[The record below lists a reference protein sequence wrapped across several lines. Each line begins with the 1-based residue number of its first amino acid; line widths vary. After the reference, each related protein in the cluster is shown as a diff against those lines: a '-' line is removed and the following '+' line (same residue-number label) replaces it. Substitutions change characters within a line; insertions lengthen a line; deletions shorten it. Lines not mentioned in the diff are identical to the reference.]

1 MIDTDEEYEK
11 LKSYS
16 PRQRNVLR
24 KFGTFEDAKQ
34 SIEDTYERL
43 KYTLSGQPRDFHAR
57 PPHYQTHHHYMPPAS
72 YPQQY
77 QQYHPPPYKAVYEV
91 TKFDNLMYF
100 LPRCC

>member
-1 MIDTDEEYEK
+1 MIDTDEEYQK

-16 PRQRNVLR
+16 PSQRNVLR

-43 KYTLSGQPRDFHAR
+43 KYTLSGQPRDFHVR
-57 PPHYQTHHHYMPPAS
+57 PPNYQTHHHYMPPAS
-72 YPQQY
+72 YPHQY

-91 TKFDNLMYF
+91 TNVQIYCRVMRL
-100 LPRCC
+100 